1 MSRVGKQIIEIPN
14 GTTVEV
20 KDGSVVVSAK
30 GVSLSKELHESVSV
44 EVNGSEAKVI
54 PANEELETQA
64 LWGTFASLIKNM
76 VQGVNTPFEKQLV
89 VEGVGFRADLQGKD
103 LVLNLGF
110 SHPVRMSVPEG
121 LDVSVEKNVIT
132 VKGPNKEAVGQFA
145 ATVRA
150 LKKPEPY
157 KGKGIHYSDEEV
169 RRKAGKKSV

>member
-1 MSRVGKQIIEIPN
+1 MSRVGKQIIEIPS

-20 KDGSVVVSAK
+20 QDGSIVVTGK
-30 GVSLSKELHESVSV
+30 GTTLKKKLHESVSI
-44 EVNGSEAKVI
+44 EVNGSEVKVI
-54 PANEELETQA
+54 PANDALETQA
-64 LWGTFASLIKNM
+64 LWGTFASHVKNM
-76 VQGVNTPFEKQLV
+76 VAGVNAPFEKKLV

-110 SHPVRMSVPEG
+110 SHPIKMSVPEG
-121 LDVSVEKNVIT
+121 LDVVVEKNVIT
-132 VKGPNKEAVGQFA
+132 VKGPDKETVGQFS

>member
-44 EVNGSEAKVI
+44 EVNGSEVKVI
-54 PANEELETQA
+54 PGNEALETQA

-132 VKGPNKEAVGQFA
+132 VKGPDKEAVGQFA